1 MSLCHCLLN
10 KEVAVS
16 MAEYRSMLGSGREEK
31 TPMEHEV
38 MGEEGFN
45 LAGGV
50 GKRLASEDYYRQQGR
65 VWKFRSENLDKEEFE
80 VAAAG
85 SGWREEDDCDN
96 FQRFFNLLQLTK
108 TNKQTNKEYV

>member
-16 MAEYRSMLGSGREEK
+16 MAEYRSMLGREGREEK
-31 TPMEHEV
+31 ISMVMQPEHKV
-38 MGEEGFN
+38 MGDEGFN
-45 LAGGV
+45 LAGV

-65 VWKFRSENLDKEEFE
+65 VWKFRSENLDEEEFE

-96 FQRFFNLLQLTK
+96 FQRFFNLLQLTQ
-108 TNKQTNKEYV
+108 TNKQYV

>member
-31 TPMEHEV
+31 ISMVMQPGQEV

-45 LAGGV
+45 LASV
-50 GKRLASEDYYRQQGR
+50 GKSLASEDYYRQQGR
-65 VWKFRSENLDKEEFE
+65 VWKFRSENLDEEEFE

-85 SGWREEDDCDN
+85 SGWREENDCDN
-96 FQRFFNLLQLTK
+96 FQRFFNLLQLTQ
-108 TNKQTNKEYV
+108 TNKQYV